1 MEKLSVEELEQLI
14 FQIDLMLSDDK
25 MSEGVGSLFTTREEN

>member
-14 FQIDLMLSDDK
+14 FKIDLMLADD
-25 MSEGVGSLFTTREEN
+25 VGKLFTTEESK

>member
-14 FQIDLMLSDDK
+14 FKIDLMLSDD
-25 MSEGVGSLFTTREEN
+25 VGMLFTTPEEK